1 MSTPAPRLLALALD
15 PDVHVDDDAVA
26 ERILDAALGLAAGS
40 GLRHLTMDDVARRA
54 GVGRMT
60 VYRRFASKAALIEAL
75 SIRECRRCLTTI
87 GGAIDP
93 DAPVLDRAVA
103 VFVTVLRVSREH
115 PLLERLARV
124 EPEALLGE
132 LTRDHSAVFRL
143 VRGFLVTLIRTG
155 QEAGELIP
163 GDPVLLAEIGLRLGA
178 SFVLMPDTVLPLHD
192 ETATRAAVR
201 ALLAPL
207 VAGT

>member
-1 MSTPAPRLLALALD
+1 MSATAPRLLALALD
-15 PDVHVDDDAVA
+15 PSVQIEDDAVS
-26 ERILDAALGLAAGS
+26 ERILDAALAVAAAS

-60 VYRRFASKAALIEAL
+60 VYRRFASKPALVEAL
-75 SIRECRRCLTTI
+75 SIRECRRCLETI
-87 GGAIDP
+87 GAAIDP

-103 VFVTVLRVSREH
+103 IFVTVLRVCREH

-143 VRGFLVTLIRTG
+143 VRDFLVTLIRAG
-155 QEAGELIP
+155 QAAGELIE
-163 GDPVLLAEIGLRLGA
+163 GDPELLAEIGLRLGA

-192 ETATRAAVR
+192 DAATRSAVR

-207 VAGT
+207 VAR